1 MLNFITWTANPELI
15 SSPLTIRWYGL
26 MFAIGFYVGYEIVS
40 RIFKHEGAP
49 EKWLGSLF
57 IYVVVATI
65 LGARLGHVFFYDWD
79 KYQDHLIDILKIWEG
94 GLASHGGTAGIMI
107 AVVLFSHFVTKRD
120 LLWTFDRLVV
130 PTGLVAALIRI
141 GNLMNHEIYGAPTNL
156 PWGFRFITNEP
167 PHYYLHQFMSGVTP
181 SPEFFTPPSH
191 PTQLYEALCY
201 LLVFALCMWLYW
213 RRNAQE
219 RPGLIFGVFMLG
231 IFVPRFFIE
240 YVKNVQVV
248 REIAMRQQWG
258 MDIGQMLSIP
268 FIILGAWLV
277 VRALRRPRIHIDYPD
292 KFADDKS

>member
-1 MLNFITWTANPELI
+1 MLNYITWTV
-15 SSPLTIRWYGL
+15 SPNLFDGPPTIRWYGL

-49 EKWLGSLF
+49 ERWLGSLF

-65 LGARLGHVFFYDWD
+65 LGARLGHVFFYEWD
-79 KYQDHLIDILKIWEG
+79 AYRQNPVEILKIWEG

-107 AVVLFSHFVTKRD
+107 AVVLFSHFVTKGKGM
-120 LLWTFDRLVV
+120 LWTFDRLVV

-141 GNLMNHEIYGAPTNL
+141 GNLMNHEIYGGPTDL
-156 PWGFRFITNEP
+156 PWGFRFVDNVGHWMAGADP
-167 PHYYLHQFMSGVTP
+167 V
-181 SPEFFTPPSH
+181 FTPPCH

-201 LLVFALCMWLYW
+201 LLVFVLCMWLYW

-240 YVKNVQVV
+240 YLKNVQVA
-248 REIAMRQQWG
+248 REIAMRQTWG
-258 MDIGQMLSIP
+258 MDLGQMLSIP
-268 FIILGAWLV
+268 FIVLGIWLV
-277 VRALRRPRIHIDYPD
+277 VRALRRPRVHIDYPNR
-292 KFADDKS
+292 FADEKE